1 MAFLD
6 DIDKKLTNLGQ
17 GAIQK
22 TKEVTDS
29 AKLSSSIKNLE
40 GQKKEAMA
48 ELGAI
53 SYRKWRESGE
63 NAGPE
68 EAGVI
73 ARIDE
78 MERQLSDLRG
88 QLQRVKGVIF
98 CPNCHA
104 QISPDSAFCNV
115 CGAKI
120 EHPAPAPAPAAAPQN
135 QNVCRYCGAPLEPDQ
150 LFCVN
155 CGKKIEKEEPAP
167 GPQTAPEPTP
177 APEPKPAPEPIPAPE
192 PQPAPEPIPQ
202 PIPEPIPAPQPQP
215 APQGA
220 TCPNCGAEVGAGQGF
235 CIMCGTPLKKD
246 QPSGGPAVDSS
257 QPPHTKI
264 CPNCGKVL
272 ADHLSFC
279 TSCGTKLN

>member
-40 GQKKEAMA
+40 GQKKDAMA
-48 ELGAI
+48 DLGAI
-53 SYRKWRESGE
+53 CYRKCRESGKE
-63 NAGPE
+63 SDPE

-78 MERQLSDLRG
+78 LERQLSDLRG

-98 CPNCHA
+98 CPSCHA

-120 EHPAPAPAPAAAPQN
+120 EHPAPAPAPTPQSGE
-135 QNVCRYCGAPLEPDQ
+135 VCHNCGAPIEPDQ
-150 LFCVN
+150 VFCVN
-155 CGKKIEKEEPAP
+155 CGTKIERK
-167 GPQTAPEPTP
+167 
-177 APEPKPAPEPIPAPE
+177 EPIPE
-192 PQPAPEPIPQ
+192 PQPVPEP
-202 PIPEPIPAPQPQP
+202 APTQQS
-215 APQGA
+215 GA
-220 TCPNCGAEVGAGQGF
+220 VCPNCGAEIGAGQGF
-235 CIMCGTPLKKD
+235 CIMCGTPLKKEQAGD
-246 QPSGGPAVDSS
+246 NLERETAPQQPG
-257 QPPHTKI
+257 TKI
-264 CPNCGKVL
+264 CPTCGKVL
-272 ADHLSFC
+272 PDHLAFC
-279 TSCGTKLN
+279 TACGTKLS